1 MYGRHKEKER
11 LLQEMKCL
19 DGQGSYVVSHSLY
32 RAKGTTIAEVRVY
45 YPKKRWA
52 ACSKG

>member
-1 MYGRHKEKER
+1 MAGEER
-11 LLQEMKCL
+11 LGQEMKCL
-19 DGQGSYVVSHSLY
+19 NVEGSYVVSQSLY